1 MKILYIK
8 FKSTIYIKF
17 QSQSNTLAKQ
27 IFQRKLTNPDGST
40 NLFAADIGM
49 AKVRNEYFALYI
61 DRTFAFQQ
69 VSDTFY
75 DSEKC
80 SLQMIRCID
89 ELSPYI
95 ALPKNSPY
103 YEIMKTG

>member
-1 MKILYIK
+1 M
-8 FKSTIYIKF
+8 
-17 QSQSNTLAKQ
+17 AKQ
-27 IFQRKLTNPDGST
+27 IYHQKLINNDGST
-40 NLFAADIGM
+40 NLFPVDIGM

-75 DSEKC
+75 DTEKC

-89 ELSPYI
+89 ELSPFI
-95 ALPKNSPY
+95 ALQKHSPY
-103 YEIMKTG
+103 YEILKTG